1 MNRTLDWL
9 RRNEN
14 PSGGIAAW
22 PGYKSYPE
30 VNGYLTPT
38 LYEWGAGDLA
48 TRCADWLLTVQDE
61 SGGFPA
67 LDNDGRLH
75 VFDTAAC
82 LEGLERAFI
91 ESGRGEIGAA
101 GRKARG
107 FIAANQLPNG
117 HYRAWPGLDETRQYC
132 LRVNGIMREEIAYHM
147 SGTNRVHFIAY
158 ALEGY
163 LNLGYTDQVRGT
175 LAAIPERAD
184 GLMHFAL
191 NNWQGDGG
199 NDVIATA
206 QIAILK
212 LKVGLDASRQIA
224 AVRRQVRPNGGVPQ
238 SLENQT
244 EMSWGAKF
252 YLDLER
258 IAGGA

>member
-1 MNRTLDWL
+1 MMTLDWL

-30 VNGYLTPT
+30 VTGYLIST
-38 LYEWGAGDLA
+38 LYDWGEAERA

-61 SGGFPA
+61 SGGFYA
-67 LDNDGRLH
+67 LDGSGPH
-75 VFDTAAC
+75 TFDTAAVV
-82 LEGLERAFI
+82 EGLRAAFEYTRDPKYTAAIHRATAFIDEMERAD
-91 ESGRGEIGAA
+91 
-101 GRKARG
+101 G
-107 FIAANQLPNG
+107 FYN
-117 HYRAWPGLDETRQYC
+117 AWPALGATRQYC
-132 LRVNGIMREEIAYHM
+132 LRVNGITGIDPGVYHM

-163 LNLGYTDQVRGT
+163 LNLGYTEAVRGT
-175 LAAIPERAD
+175 LEAIPERPD
-184 GLMHFAL
+184 GLMHFVLA
-191 NNWQGDGG
+191 NWQGDGG

-212 LKVGLDASRQIA
+212 LKVGLDAARQFA
-224 AVRRQVRPNGGVPQ
+224 AVRQSIKPNGGVPQ

-252 YLDLER
+252 YLDMER
-258 IAGGA
+258 LIGGA